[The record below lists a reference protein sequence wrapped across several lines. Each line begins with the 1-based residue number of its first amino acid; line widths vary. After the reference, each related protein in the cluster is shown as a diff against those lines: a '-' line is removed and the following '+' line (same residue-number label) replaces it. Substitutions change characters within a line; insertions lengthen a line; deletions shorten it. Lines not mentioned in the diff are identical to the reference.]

1 MTTPLSRRV
10 LTRATL
16 ALAAAATTALTASA
30 AAASGA
36 TTGAAAPSFSFAL
49 KLSSP
54 AIAACMPHAS
64 GRVTITG
71 NAQNDVMKISLHN
84 VAPNTTFAAFIL
96 QEPRKPFGLAWYQTD
111 VDTNGRGNGSATV
124 QGIFNRETFSVS
136 VGGPTA
142 TFAPTHLFHV
152 GLWFDDVDLPFE
164 RGCEPGATTPVVT
177 PFDGDHSAGPQA
189 FNTAQFPVNAGP
201 LSRVP
206 D

>member
-1 MTTPLSRRV
+1 MITQLSQRV
-10 LTRATL
+10 LTRATV
-16 ALAAAATTALTASA
+16 ALAAVAATALATGA

-36 TTGAAAPSFSFAL
+36 TTSAAAPSFSFAL

-54 AIAACMPHAS
+54 AIAACMPHAG
-64 GRVTITG
+64 GRVTITR
-71 NAQNDVMKISLHN
+71 NAQNDVMKISLHGM
-84 VAPNTTFAAFIL
+84 APNTVFATFVL

-111 VDTNGRGNGSATV
+111 VNTDGRGNGNATV
-124 QGIFNRETFSVS
+124 QGIFNRETFSLS

-142 TFAPTHLFHV
+142 TFAPIHLFHL

-164 RGCEPGATTPVVT
+164 LGCEPAATTPVIT

-189 FNTAQFPVNAGP
+189 LNTAQFPVNAGP

>member
-10 LTRATL
+10 LTRATV
-16 ALAAAATTALTASA
+16 ALAAAAATALGAGA
-30 AAASGA
+30 ATASGA
-36 TTGAAAPSFSFAL
+36 TAAAPASFSFAL

-64 GRVTITG
+64 GRVTITP
-71 NAQNDVMKISLHN
+71 NAQNDVMKISLHG
-84 VAPNTTFAAFIL
+84 VAANTTFAAFVI

-111 VDTNGRGNGSATV
+111 VNTDGRGNGSATV
-124 QGIFNRETFSVS
+124 QGIFNRETFSLS

-142 TFAPTHLFHV
+142 TFAPTHLFHI
-152 GLWFDDVDLPFE
+152 GLWFDNVDLPFE
-164 RGCEPGATTPVVT
+164 LGCEPGATSPVIT